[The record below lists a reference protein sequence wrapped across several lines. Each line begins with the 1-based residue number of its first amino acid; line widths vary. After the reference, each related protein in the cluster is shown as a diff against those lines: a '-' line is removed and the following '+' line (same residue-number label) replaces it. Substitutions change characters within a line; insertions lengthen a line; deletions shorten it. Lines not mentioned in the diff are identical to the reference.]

1 MAGSRLQG
9 KEVIFLAYQSLGTAF
24 AALSISPIYVYKVT
38 FSGKLRDHQTEDVVF
53 GVCSLIFW
61 TLTLVTLLKYAIIM
75 LTADDNG
82 EGGTFALYSLLCRH
96 GKFGLLP
103 NYQTADEEIS
113 TYGNAKISLRS
124 TPSSRFRGSI
134 DRLKRRKTLLLLLVL
149 FGASLGMT
157 FGALAPAIS
166 VLSSIEGVQAQVTS
180 LHKGSVIA
188 IASVVLI
195 GLFVLQHRGTYRA
208 AFVFAP
214 IMILWSLSIAA
225 LGIYN
230 IIVWNPNVYKA
241 LSPYFIIEFFRH
253 TGPDGWISL
262 GGVLLCITGT
272 EVMFEDLGY
281 FSAASV
287 RIAFFCVTYPCL
299 VLQYLGQAAFL
310 SKNFTAFPMSFYASI
325 PDPLFWPFFA
335 MAVLAAI
342 VASETAISAACS
354 FVNQSH
360 ALGCFPRVKIL
371 HTSRWIKGRIYVPEL
386 NWVLMILCLAVAVG
400 FRDTN
405 HIAYAFAFAWI
416 LKAFVTTWL
425 MSLAIHYVWHKN
437 LAFTISFFLLF
448 GSIETIYFSSACVKI
463 PKGAWV
469 PLFLSSLFMFVMY
482 IWHYATRKKYKI
494 DLQNK
499 VPMKWI
505 LTLGPTL
512 GVLRVPGIG
521 LFYTELATGI
531 PATFANFLSNLPAF
545 YQVAVFVCVK
555 TIPVPHVPHKERYL
569 IGRIGPKSY
578 RLYRCV
584 VRNGYKDVH
593 RKDDDLE
600 NDLIMSI
607 AEFIQLEAEG
617 CGTLD
622 GSMDGWMA
630 VVRTSEKFGTRL
642 AVSESDDP
650 IISHSSSFSDSV
662 GCSCSK
668 SAALLKLQ
676 SIYVKESSHLTLHRG
691 RIYRFQLR
699 ETKFKN
705 PQVKEEL
712 LHLVEAQQA
721 GVTYVMGH
729 SQVRARSNS
738 SFLKKF
744 AINGVYSFLSENC
757 RSPSV
762 ALNIPQVC
770 LIEVG
775 MKYHVV

>member
-1 MAGSRLQG
+1 MVGSKLQG

-24 AALSISPIYVYKVT
+24 ADLSISPIYVYKVT
-38 FSGKLRDHQTEDVVF
+38 FSGKLRDYQTEDVVF
-53 GVCSLIFW
+53 GACSLVFW
-61 TLTLVTLLKYAIIM
+61 TLTVVSLFKYVIIT

-96 GKFGLLP
+96 AKFGLLP

-113 TYGNAKISLRS
+113 TYHSPNYSLRG
-124 TPSSRFRGSI
+124 TTSSRFRRSI
-134 DRLKRRKTLLLLLVL
+134 ERLKRRKTLLLLLIL
-149 FGASLGMT
+149 FGASLGVT
-157 FGALAPAIS
+157 LGALTPAIS
-166 VLSSIEGVQAQVTS
+166 VLSSIEGAQTRVTS
-180 LHKGSVIA
+180 LHERSVIA

-208 AFVFAP
+208 AFLFAP

-225 LGIYN
+225 VGIYN

-241 LSPYFIIEFFRH
+241 LCPYYIVEFFRH
-253 TGPDGWISL
+253 TGIDGWISL

-272 EVMFEDLGY
+272 EVMFAELGS
-281 FSAASV
+281 FSASSL
-287 RIAFFCVTYPCL
+287 RIAFLCVTYPCL

-310 SKNFTAFPMSFYASI
+310 SKNFTAFPRSFYASI

-342 VASETAISAACS
+342 IASETVISAACS
-354 FVNQSH
+354 LVKQSQ

-405 HIAYAFAFAWI
+405 RMAYAFAFAWI

-425 MSLAIHYVWHKN
+425 MSLVIHLVWHKN
-437 LAFTISFFLLF
+437 PAVTISFCLLF
-448 GSIETIYFSSACVKI
+448 GSIETIYFSSACLKI

-469 PLFLSSLFMFVMY
+469 PLFLSVLFTFVMY

-494 DLQNK
+494 DLNNK

-505 LTLGPTL
+505 LNLGPTL

-521 LFYTELATGI
+521 LFYTDLATGI
-531 PATFANFLSNLPAF
+531 PATFAHFLSNLPAF

-555 TIPVPHVPHKERYL
+555 TVPIPHVPHKERYL

-578 RLYRCV
+578 GLYRCI

-607 AEFIQLEAEG
+607 AEFIQLESEG
-617 CGTLD
+617 SGTVD
-622 GSMDGWMA
+622 GSMDGRMA
-630 VVRTSEKFGTRL
+630 VVRTSDKFGTRL
-642 AVSESDDP
+642 AVLESDNP
-650 IISHSSSFSDSV
+650 TISYSPSFSDSM
-662 GCSCSK
+662 GSSCSK
-668 SAALLKLQ
+668 SAALKKLH
-676 SIYVKESSHLTLHRG
+676 SIYVKESSHLTRRRG
-691 RIYRFQLR
+691 RIYHFELL

-712 LHLVEAQQA
+712 LLLVEAQHA

-729 SQVRARSNS
+729 SHVKARSHS

-744 AINGVYSFLSENC
+744 AINAVYSFLSENC
-757 RSPSV
+757 RSPAV

-775 MKYHVV
+775 MKYHVL